1 MLFDHILDTQDMINF
16 SIINDWNNGFTSSLS
31 ITNTGTEPI
40 NGWIIEFDALFEIT
54 NLWNGEIVSRNGNR
68 YVIQNVAW
76 NSTIN
81 PGQTI
86 SFGFNATKSDGMTID
101 PINYR
106 LNGVDLV
113 DPNNPGDSGDNDHNG
128 DIHNHDHGDEHNHD
142 EDPLSDD
149 DSQAPLNDG
158 GHNHDHGHNHGDDHN
173 HDEDPLADDDPQ
185 DPLTDEGQI
194 FYSDGSN
201 QRINNFDP
209 SQDRVDIGPDSIHNQ
224 IPIDTPDGLV
234 FQNMFNPNRALT
246 LVGINLK
253 DLKAENFTP
262 ISDAHL
268 QQDLSAALAW
278 ENGTGYIRENT
289 VYIRSHEQGL
299 EEIVQF
305 NPETDRISFFYLSV
319 RGDNQLNF
327 AVEQTDLGVRF
338 YSPITGQSITLSGIE
353 FSDLNSSHFEWRAN
367 QLEDNLASRMGLS
380 DKIAN
385 FTIVYDNVFS
395 GKSVAMAGLVD
406 RAPYHTNYPD
416 YTGTPIG
423 SNPPP
428 DDPVDPPIDPVDPP
442 DDPVDP
448 PIDPPT
454 DPVDPPTD
462 PITSDYEIDFAITNN
477 WGSGYQGEGK
487 ITNNETRSL
496 NGWTIEFE
504 FSGNITQIWDAE
516 IVSQN
521 GDNYVIKNA
530 GYNGTISAGQEVS
543 FGFLGNG
550 STSDLPEVFK
560 LNGVVIGSNTDAD
573 NPGDYGDDDHNG
585 DGHNDDHGDDHNH
598 DEDPIDPGD
607 PPTGDFNYGEAV
619 QKSLLFYEAQRSGP
633 LPEDNRIE
641 WRGDSAV
648 NDGADVGVDLSGG
661 YYDAGDH
668 VKFGFPMASSMTM
681 LSWGVV
687 EYGDA
692 YEQSGQLDEALE
704 AIKWGTDYIIKA
716 HITDNQ
722 GTLEFWGQV
731 GDGFVDHSY
740 WGPAEEMTM
749 NRPSFKI
756 DRQNP
761 GSDLAGESAAT
772 LAASSIIFRE
782 GDPDYSDLLLD
793 NATQLFD
800 FADQYRGKY
809 SDAISNASSF

>member
-1 MLFDHILDTQDMINF
+1 MHQ
-16 SIINDWNNGFTSSLS
+16 
-31 ITNTGTEPI
+31 
-40 NGWIIEFDALFEIT
+40 
-54 NLWNGEIVSRNGNR
+54 
-68 YVIQNVAW
+68 
-76 NSTIN
+76 
-81 PGQTI
+81 
-86 SFGFNATKSDGMTID
+86 
-101 PINYR
+101 
-106 LNGVDLV
+106 
-113 DPNNPGDSGDNDHNG
+113 
-128 DIHNHDHGDEHNHD
+128 
-142 EDPLSDD
+142 
-149 DSQAPLNDG
+149 
-158 GHNHDHGHNHGDDHN
+158 
-173 HDEDPLADDDPQ
+173 
-185 DPLTDEGQI
+185 
-194 FYSDGSN
+194 
-201 QRINNFDP
+201 P
-209 SQDRVDIGPDSIHNQ
+209 S
-224 IPIDTPDGLV
+224 
-234 FQNMFNPNRALT
+234 
-246 LVGINLK
+246 
-253 DLKAENFTP
+253 
-262 ISDAHL
+262 
-268 QQDLSAALAW
+268 
-278 ENGTGYIRENT
+278 
-289 VYIRSHEQGL
+289 
-299 EEIVQF
+299 
-305 NPETDRISFFYLSV
+305 
-319 RGDNQLNF
+319 
-327 AVEQTDLGVRF
+327 
-338 YSPITGQSITLSGIE
+338 
-353 FSDLNSSHFEWRAN
+353 
-367 QLEDNLASRMGLS
+367 
-380 DKIAN
+380 
-385 FTIVYDNVFS
+385 
-395 GKSVAMAGLVD
+395 
-406 RAPYHTNYPD
+406 
-416 YTGTPIG
+416 

-442 DDPVDP
+442 DDPV
-448 PIDPPT
+448 DPPT

-722 GTLEFWGQV
+722 GTVEFWGQV
-731 GDGFVDHSY
+731 GNGFVDHSY

-756 DRQNP
+756 DRQSP
-761 GSDLAGESAAT
+761 GSDLAGESAAA
-772 LAASSIIFRE
+772 LAAASIIFRE
-782 GDPDYSDLLLD
+782 SDSAYADLLLD

-809 SDAISNASSF
+809 SDAISNASSFYNSWSGYMDELSWSAAWLYKATGDTTYLDKAEQYYQGLNPSWTHNWDDKSYGAATLLAQATGKSEYKQDAEEWLDYWSDPSGGIQYTPGGLAWLDQWGSLRYSANTAFIAGVYSDTVNDHGDRYENFAKDQIDYILGDNPNNFSYMVGFGGDYALNPHHRSAHGGYNINDPNPNDNILYGALVGGPASAKDDDYIDVRSDYIRNEVALDYNAGLTGALVRLYDQFGGDPLTDSQLQSLPGISGAETIPFG

>member
-289 VYIRSHEQGL
+289 VYVRSHEQGL
-299 EEIVQF
+299 EEIVEF

-327 AVEQTDLGVRF
+327 AVEQTAVGVRF

-367 QLEDNLASRMGLS
+367 QLEDNIAGRMGLS
-380 DKIAN
+380 DKIVN
-385 FTIVYDNVFS
+385 FTIVSDNVFS
-395 GKSVAMAGLVD
+395 GKSVPMAGLVD
-406 RAPYHTNYPD
+406 RAPYHINYPD
-416 YTGTPIG
+416 YTGEIIG

-428 DDPVDPPIDPVDPP
+428 DDPVDP
-442 DDPVDP
+442 
-448 PIDPPT
+448 
-454 DPVDPPTD
+454 
-462 PITSDYEIDFAITNN
+462 EA
-477 WGSGYQGEGK
+477 
-487 ITNNETRSL
+487 
-496 NGWTIEFE
+496 
-504 FSGNITQIWDAE
+504 
-516 IVSQN
+516 SQK
-521 GDNYVIKNA
+521 V
-530 GYNGTISAGQEVS
+530 
-543 FGFLGNG
+543 
-550 STSDLPEVFK
+550 
-560 LNGVVIGSNTDAD
+560 
-573 NPGDYGDDDHNG
+573 
-585 DGHNDDHGDDHNH
+585 
-598 DEDPIDPGD
+598 
-607 PPTGDFNYGEAV
+607 
-619 QKSLLFYEAQRSGP
+619 
-633 LPEDNRIE
+633 
-641 WRGDSAV
+641 WGDSPKV
-648 NDGADVGVDLSGG
+648 R
-661 YYDAGDH
+661 
-668 VKFGFPMASSMTM
+668 
-681 LSWGVV
+681 
-687 EYGDA
+687 
-692 YEQSGQLDEALE
+692 GQ
-704 AIKWGTDYIIKA
+704 
-716 HITDNQ
+716 
-722 GTLEFWGQV
+722 
-731 GDGFVDHSY
+731 
-740 WGPAEEMTM
+740 
-749 NRPSFKI
+749 R
-756 DRQNP
+756 
-761 GSDLAGESAAT
+761 
-772 LAASSIIFRE
+772 
-782 GDPDYSDLLLD
+782 
-793 NATQLFD
+793 
-800 FADQYRGKY
+800 
-809 SDAISNASSF
+809 